1 LKKKEVIAK
10 RHGIRAFSLYVQIK
24 IKQIF
29 TRSRAKN
36 LKELKKA
43 YSGTRECYHDL
54 NWIMIKEYINEKLV

>member
-10 RHGIRAFSLYVQIK
+10 RHGIGAFSLYVQIK

-36 LKELKKA
+36 LKELKKP
-43 YSGTRECYHDL
+43 TQEQE
-54 NWIMIKEYINEKLV
+54 NVIMI